1 MQPSCRHARV
11 PRDVVA
17 QLRHDGFTIGSR
29 RLSHEAITMSLQ
41 LGQTAPDFTL
51 DSTQGSLHFSAFA
64 RDHWV
69 VFFSHPKD
77 FTPICTTELG
87 AFAHRKAEF
96 DQRGVKILGLSVDPV
111 QSHKEWAKDISDV
124 GGTALNYPIL
134 ADPDLEVAKLYGMF
148 HPEAD
153 PKVTVRSVFIID
165 PQRKVRTTFTY
176 PPSVGRNIDE
186 ILRTVDALQV
196 TDKGPV
202 STPVDWKP
210 GDEVVASP
218 KLSDEEVAKKFG
230 KARKVKP
237 YIRYVRA

>member
-1 MQPSCRHARV
+1 MA
-11 PRDVVA
+11 
-17 QLRHDGFTIGSR
+17 
-29 RLSHEAITMSLQ
+29 LQ

-51 DSTQGSLHFSAFA
+51 DSTKGEVHFSAYA

-96 DQRGVKILGLSVDPV
+96 DKRGAELLGLSVDPV
-111 QSHKEWAKDISDV
+111 DSHKKWAKDIADV
-124 GGTALNYPIL
+124 GGTELNYPIL
-134 ADPDLEVAKLYGMF
+134 ADPDLKIAKLYGML
-148 HPEAD
+148 HPETD

-186 ILRTVDALQV
+186 ILRTIDALQA
-196 TDKGPV
+196 TDKQPI
-202 STPVDWKP
+202 STPVDWRP
-210 GDEVVASP
+210 GDDIVVSP
-218 KLSDEEVAKKFG
+218 KLSDAEVEKRFTG
-230 KARKVKP
+230 VRKVKP
-237 YIRYVRA
+237 YLRYAKGAKATETA

>member
-1 MQPSCRHARV
+1 
-11 PRDVVA
+11 
-17 QLRHDGFTIGSR
+17 
-29 RLSHEAITMSLQ
+29 MSLQ

-51 DSTQGSLHFSAFA
+51 DSTQGSLHFNAFA

-87 AFAHRKAEF
+87 AFARRKAEF
-96 DQRGVKILGLSVDPV
+96 DRRGVKILGLSVDPV
-111 QSHKEWAKDISDV
+111 EDHNRWARDVAEV
-124 GGTALNYPIL
+124 GGAEVSYPIL

-165 PQRKVRTTFTY
+165 PQRKVRTTLTY
-176 PPSVGRNIDE
+176 PPSVGRNVDE
-186 ILRTVDALQV
+186 ILRTVDALQL
-196 TDKGPV
+196 TDQAPV
-202 STPVDWKP
+202 STPVNWQP

-218 KLSDEEVAKKFG
+218 KLSDDEVNSKFG
-230 KARKVKP
+230 SSRKVKP
-237 YIRYVRA
+237 YIRFVQAQG

>member
-1 MQPSCRHARV
+1 MA
-11 PRDVVA
+11 
-17 QLRHDGFTIGSR
+17 
-29 RLSHEAITMSLQ
+29 LQ

-51 DSTQGSLHFSAFA
+51 DSTKGEIHFSDYA

-96 DQRGVKILGLSVDPV
+96 DKRGAKLIGLSVDPV
-111 QSHKEWAKDISDV
+111 DSHNKWAKDIADV
-124 GGTALNYPIL
+124 GGTELNYPIL
-134 ADPDLEVAKLYGMF
+134 ADPDLKVAKLYGMF

-153 PKVTVRSVFIID
+153 PKVTVRSVFFID

-186 ILRTVDALQV
+186 ILRTIDALQA
-196 TDKGPV
+196 TDKQPI
-202 STPVDWKP
+202 STPVDWRP
-210 GDEVVASP
+210 GDDIVVSP
-218 KLSDEEVAKKFG
+218 KLSDAEVEQRFTG
-230 KARKVKP
+230 VRKVKP
-237 YIRYVRA
+237 YLRYAKGAKAKETA